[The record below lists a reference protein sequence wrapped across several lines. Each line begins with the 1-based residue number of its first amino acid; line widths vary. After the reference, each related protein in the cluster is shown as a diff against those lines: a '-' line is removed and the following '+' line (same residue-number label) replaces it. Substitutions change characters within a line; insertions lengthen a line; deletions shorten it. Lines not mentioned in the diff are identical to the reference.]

1 MNSEFYISF
10 IEYHLHYLQR
20 IIITRSTLNILNL
33 HIRSEDFYRELF
45 NMIYGYKLVN
55 ANMIEP
61 NASSIDLVD
70 DENKIIFQV
79 TCTSTKEK
87 IEQTLSKE
95 ILKEKYSDYSLYF
108 MFIGKNAEHLIGKE
122 YKNPYNISFDSQNH
136 IYDVDILLRKINFLP
151 IDNLKNIYDLVKKYL
166 LPTDIIPQQRV
177 KSLLPMVIK
186 ALCTYNDN
194 ENFVSFDDTKAFEI
208 NQKIQFNHLKE
219 SEDLIH
225 EWAPY
230 EGIMMK
236 IYNEFDQSGHLKSKA
251 ILMKINRKYRQL
263 RQEIQNEDELFFS
276 IIKSFSDEMI
286 YNQELINDNI
296 SEEELEICIQI
307 IVVDAFMRCKIFK
320 NPGGETYDFV

>member
-70 DENKIIFQV
+70 NENKIIFQV
-79 TCTSTKEK
+79 TCTPTKEK

-136 IYDVDILLRKINFLP
+136 IYDVESLLRRINFLS
-151 IDNLKNIYDLVKKYL
+151 IDNLKNVYDLVKKYL

-194 ENFVSFDDTKAFEI
+194 ENFVSFDGTKAFEI
-208 NQKIQFNHLKE
+208 NQKIEFNHLKE
-219 SEDLIH
+219 SEELIH
-225 EWAPY
+225 KWAPY

-276 IIKSFSDEMI
+276 IIKSFNDEMI
-286 YNQELINDNI
+286 YNQELVNDNI
-296 SEEELEICIQI
+296 SEEELEICIEI

>member
-70 DENKIIFQV
+70 NENKIIFQV
-79 TCTSTKEK
+79 TCTPTKEK

-136 IYDVDILLRKINFLP
+136 IYDVESLLRRINFLS
-151 IDNLKNIYDLVKKYL
+151 IDNLKNVYDLVKKYL

-194 ENFVSFDDTKAFEI
+194 ENFVSFDGTKAFEI
-208 NQKIQFNHLKE
+208 NQKIEFNHLKE
-219 SEDLIH
+219 SEELIH
-225 EWAPY
+225 KWAPY

-276 IIKSFSDEMI
+276 IIKSFNDEMI
-286 YNQELINDNI
+286 FNQELVNDNI
-296 SEEELEICIQI
+296 SEEELEICIEI

>member
-1 MNSEFYISF
+1 MNNENYISS

-79 TCTSTKEK
+79 TCTPTKEK

-108 MFIGKNAEHLIGKE
+108 MFIGKNADHLIGKE
-122 YKNPYNISFDSQNH
+122 YKNPYNISFDSHNH
-136 IYDVDILLRKINFLP
+136 IYDVESLLRRINFLS
-151 IDNLKNIYDLVKKYL
+151 IDNLKNVYDLVNKYL

-194 ENFVSFDDTKAFEI
+194 ENFVSFDDTKTFEI

-219 SEDLIH
+219 SEALIH
-225 EWAPY
+225 RWAPY

-236 IYNEFDQSGHLKSKA
+236 IYNEFDQSGHLKSEA

-263 RQEIQNEDELFFS
+263 RQKIQNEDELFFN
-276 IIKSFSDEMI
+276 IIKSFKDEMI
-286 YNQELINDNI
+286 YNQELVNDNI
-296 SEEELEICIQI
+296 FEEELEICIEI
-307 IVVDAFMRCKIFK
+307 IIVDAFMRCKIFK
-320 NPGGETYDFV
+320 KPGGETYDFV

>member
-79 TCTSTKEK
+79 TCTPTKEK

-108 MFIGKNAEHLIGKE
+108 MFIGKNADYLIGKE

-136 IYDVDILLRKINFLP
+136 IYDVESLLRRINFLS
-151 IDNLKNIYDLVKKYL
+151 IDNLKNVYDLVKKYL

-194 ENFVSFDDTKAFEI
+194 ENFVSFDGTKAFEI
-208 NQKIQFNHLKE
+208 NQKIEFNHLKE
-219 SEDLIH
+219 SEELIH
-225 EWAPY
+225 KWAPY

-276 IIKSFSDEMI
+276 IIKSFNDEMI
-286 YNQELINDNI
+286 YNQELVNDNI
-296 SEEELEICIQI
+296 SEEELEICIEI

-320 NPGGETYDFV
+320 NPGGETYGFV

>member
-1 MNSEFYISF
+1 M
-10 IEYHLHYLQR
+10 
-20 IIITRSTLNILNL
+20 
-33 HIRSEDFYRELF
+33 
-45 NMIYGYKLVN
+45 
-55 ANMIEP
+55 
-61 NASSIDLVD
+61 
-70 DENKIIFQV
+70 
-79 TCTSTKEK
+79 
-87 IEQTLSKE
+87 
-95 ILKEKYSDYSLYF
+95 
-108 MFIGKNAEHLIGKE
+108 
-122 YKNPYNISFDSQNH
+122 
-136 IYDVDILLRKINFLP
+136 P

-194 ENFVSFDDTKAFEI
+194 ENFVSFDGTKAFEI
-208 NQKIQFNHLKE
+208 NQKIEFNHLKE
-219 SEDLIH
+219 SEELIH
-225 EWAPY
+225 KWAPY

>member
-1 MNSEFYISF
+1 MNSEFYISS
-10 IEYHLHYLQR
+10 IEYHLHYLQH

-33 HIRSEDFYRELF
+33 HIRSEDFYRELL

-122 YKNPYNISFDSQNH
+122 YKNPYNISFDSHNH
-136 IYDVDILLRKINFLP
+136 IYDVESLLRKINFLP
-151 IDNLKNIYDLVKKYL
+151 IDNLKNVYDLVNKYL

-194 ENFVSFDDTKAFEI
+194 ENFVSFDDTKTFEI

-219 SEDLIH
+219 SEALIH
-225 EWAPY
+225 RWAPY

-236 IYNEFDQSGHLKSKA
+236 IYNEFDQSGHLKSEA

-263 RQEIQNEDELFFS
+263 RQKIQNEDELFFN
-276 IIKSFSDEMI
+276 IIKSFKDEMI
-286 YNQELINDNI
+286 YNQELVNDNI
-296 SEEELEICIQI
+296 FEEELEICIEI
-307 IVVDAFMRCKIFK
+307 IIVDAFMRCKIFK
-320 NPGGETYDFV
+320 KPGGETYDFV

>member
-45 NMIYGYKLVN
+45 NMIYGCKLVN

-108 MFIGKNAEHLIGKE
+108 MFIGKNADHLIGKE

-136 IYDVDILLRKINFLP
+136 IYDVESLLRRINFLS
-151 IDNLKNIYDLVKKYL
+151 IDNLKNVYDLVNKYL

-194 ENFVSFDDTKAFEI
+194 ENFVSFDDTKTFEI

-219 SEDLIH
+219 SEALIH
-225 EWAPY
+225 RWAPY

-236 IYNEFDQSGHLKSKA
+236 IYNEFDQSGHLKSEA

-263 RQEIQNEDELFFS
+263 RQKIQNEDELFFN
-276 IIKSFSDEMI
+276 IIKSFKDEMI
-286 YNQELINDNI
+286 YNQELVNDNI
-296 SEEELEICIQI
+296 FEEELEICIEI
-307 IVVDAFMRCKIFK
+307 IIVDAFMRCKIFK
-320 NPGGETYDFV
+320 KPGGETYDFV